1 MQDYIKILSNIKK
14 EYYSPFYLL
23 SGKEN
28 YFIDSISSILI
39 NKIVQKSSKEFDF
52 TKFYGQDTSASEIIE
67 SARRFPMLS
76 KYNLI
81 IVKEAQNMRISEYDY
96 LAKYVSQPSKH
107 SIIIFCY
114 KNREFDKRK
123 KLYKNV
129 KIYGEIGNFRNIND
143 NQLINWIRDRAYNI
157 RLDIS
162 PIATELL
169 VSNIGN
175 NLSRLDSE
183 LKKLKIIVSEEE
195 VVNQEHIEKYIGI
208 SKDFNIFELQ
218 SAIGLGYFSKAF
230 QIAKFL
236 SSNSKENPIILILGS
251 LHTYFQKLILLKT
264 VGNDIG
270 RVGINPYFI
279 DEYKRVSER
288 FSVKQI
294 SQALEYIMKA
304 DLKSKGIGG
313 YNKKDEIV
321 LEELILKLFSIKN

>member
-1 MQDYIKILSNIKK
+1 MQDYNKILSNIKK
-14 EYYSPFYLL
+14 DNYSPFYLL
-23 SGKEN
+23 SGKET

-39 NKIVQKSSKEFDF
+39 NKIVQESSKEFDF

-96 LAKYVSQPSKH
+96 LAQYVSQPSKH

-129 KIYGEIGNFRNIND
+129 KIYGEFGNFRNIND
-143 NQLINWIRDRAYNI
+143 NQLVNWVRDRANKI
-157 RLDIS
+157 RLEIS
-162 PIATELL
+162 PIVTELL

-175 NLSRLDSE
+175 NLSRLEGE
-183 LKKLKIIVSEEE
+183 LKKLKIIVSEGEI
-195 VVNQEHIEKYIGI
+195 VNQEHIEKYIGI

-236 SSNSKENPIILILGS
+236 SSNSRENPIVLILGS

-264 VGNDIG
+264 VGNDTSRI
-270 RVGINPYFI
+270 GINPYFI

-304 DLKSKGIGG
+304 DLKSKGVGG
-313 YNKKDEIV
+313 YNKKNETV
-321 LEELILKLFSIKN
+321 LEELVLKLFSIKN

>member
-1 MQDYIKILSNIKK
+1 MQDYNKILLNIKK
-14 EYYSPFYLL
+14 ENYSPFYLL

-28 YFIDSISSILI
+28 YFIDSISSII
-39 NKIVQKSSKEFDF
+39 VNKIVQESSKEFDF

-81 IVKEAQNMRISEYDY
+81 IVNEAQNMRISEYDY
-96 LAKYVSQPSKH
+96 LAKYVSQPSEH

-114 KNREFDKRK
+114 KNKEFDKRK

-129 KIYGEIGNFRNIND
+129 KIYGEFGNFRKIND
-143 NQLINWIRDRAYNI
+143 NQLLNWIRVRANNI
-157 RLDIS
+157 RLEIS

-183 LKKLKIIVSEEE
+183 LKKLKIIVSDGGT
-195 VVNQEHIEKYIGI
+195 VNQEHIEKYIGI
-208 SKDFNIFELQ
+208 SKDFNTFELQ

-230 QIAKFL
+230 QIVKFL
-236 SSNSKENPIILILGS
+236 SSNLKDNSIGPILGS
-251 LHTYFQKLILLKT
+251 LHSYFQKLILLKT
-264 VGNDIG
+264 VGNHIN
-270 RVGINPYFI
+270 RVGIHPYFI
-279 DEYKRVSER
+279 NEYKRVSER
-288 FSVKQI
+288 FSLKQI

-313 YNKKDEIV
+313 YKKNETV
-321 LEELILKLFSIKN
+321 LEELVLKLFSIKN

>member
-1 MQDYIKILSNIKK
+1 MQDYNKILLNIKK
-14 EYYSPFYLL
+14 ENYSPFYLL

-28 YFIDSISSILI
+28 YFINSISSII
-39 NKIVQKSSKEFDF
+39 VNKIVQESSKEFDF

-81 IVKEAQNMRISEYDY
+81 IVNEAQNMRISEYDY
-96 LAKYVSQPSKH
+96 LAKYVSQPSEH

-114 KNREFDKRK
+114 KNKEFDKRK

-129 KIYGEIGNFRNIND
+129 KIHGEIGNFRSIND
-143 NQLINWIRDRAYNI
+143 NQLLNWIRDRANNI
-157 RLDIS
+157 RLEIS

-183 LKKLKIIVSEEE
+183 LKKLKIIISEGEI
-195 VVNQEHIEKYIGI
+195 VNDEHIEKYIGI
-208 SKDFNIFELQ
+208 SKNFNVFELQ

-230 QIAKFL
+230 QIVKFL
-236 SSNSKENPIILILGS
+236 GSNLRENPIVLILGS

-264 VGNDIG
+264 VGNDLS

-288 FSVKQI
+288 FSVIQI

-304 DLKSKGIGG
+304 DLKSKGVGG
-313 YNKKDEIV
+313 YNKKNETV
-321 LEELILKLFSIKN
+321 LEELVLKLFSIKN

>member
-14 EYYSPFYLL
+14 ENYSPFYLL
-23 SGKEN
+23 SGKET

-39 NKIVQKSSKEFDF
+39 NKIVQESSKDFDF

-81 IVKEAQNMRISEYDY
+81 IVKEAQNMRTSEYDY
-96 LAKYVSQPSKH
+96 LSKYVSLPSKH

-114 KNREFDKRK
+114 KNKEFDKRK

-129 KIYGEIGNFRNIND
+129 KIYGEFGNFKNIND
-143 NQLINWIRDRAYNI
+143 NQLLNWIRDHANNI
-157 RLDIS
+157 RIEIS
-162 PIATELL
+162 PIAIELL

-183 LKKLKIIVSEEE
+183 LKKLKIIVSEGETI
-195 VVNQEHIEKYIGI
+195 NQEHIEKYVGI
-208 SKDFNIFELQ
+208 SKDFNTFELQ

-230 QIAKFL
+230 QITKFL
-236 SSNSKENPIILILGS
+236 SSNSKENPIMLILGG
-251 LHTYFQKLILLKT
+251 LHTYFCKLIILKT
-264 VGNDIG
+264 LGNDSG
-270 RVGINPYFI
+270 KVGINPYFLG
-279 DEYKRVSER
+279 EYKKASER

-294 SQALEYIMKA
+294 YQALEYIMKA
-304 DLKSKGIGG
+304 DLKSKGIEG
-313 YNKKDEIV
+313 YNKKNDSI
-321 LEELILKLFSIKN
+321 LEELVLKLFSIKN